1 MYKEGKNNMEQYMWI
16 IWLALFVIMLVIEG
30 AGPGLVSIWFSFGA
44 LIALLVSF
52 IPGVA
57 WWIELIIFVVVSV
70 ATLLALRPVVKRF
83 YKRNN
88 IRTNVDSFVGKRG
101 YVIEDITFLKP
112 GAIKIGDV
120 SWTAIPIDNNEK
132 ILENEVIEVVA
143 INGNKL
149 VVKKVEDK

>member
-1 MYKEGKNNMEQYMWI
+1 MEQYMWI
-16 IWLALFVIMLVIEG
+16 IWLALFVVMLVIEG

-57 WWIELIIFVVVSV
+57 WWIELIVFIVVSV

-120 SWTAIPIDNNEK
+120 SWTAIPIDRNAK

-149 VVKKVEDK
+149 VVKKVEEK